1 MRQFESERRFLT
13 FPIADDE
20 LDYLNEILEY
30 GGGSTDEVLLYL
42 REEVDKFLEDW
53 EKLGFPDPRDLDLF
67 RLFRPKRLIKSLM
80 TLCD

>member
-30 GGGSTDEVLLYL
+30 SGSTDEVLLYL

-53 EKLGFPDPRDLDLF
+53 EKSGFPDPRDLDLS

-80 TLCD
+80 MLCD